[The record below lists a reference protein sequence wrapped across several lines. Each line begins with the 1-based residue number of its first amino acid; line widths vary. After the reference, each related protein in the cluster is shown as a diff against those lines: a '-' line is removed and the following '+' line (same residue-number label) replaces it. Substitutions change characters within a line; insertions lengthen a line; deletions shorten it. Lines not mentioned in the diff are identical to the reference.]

1 MKKKLVSFSV
11 VAVAMLSLIFLAGC
25 GKMKKER
32 VHPEKKVPIAKK
44 VGISFA
50 VTSNPFD
57 QAEKASLLKAA
68 KDNGFK
74 VIVKD
79 AKNKLSSQHG
89 DIESLIASKVGYLVV
104 VPMKEKGFKGAF
116 FAALEA
122 KLPIILI
129 NRGIKGVPGKD
140 FKVCITPDGV
150 WEGKAAAEWL
160 LNNIDGKISVV
171 QLIGTPGASVTNERT
186 EGFRD
191 AVHGDSRIKIL
202 ESKVCDFSFQEAYDK
217 TKKLI
222 KVYIQTGLKV
232 NAIFAQNDSMALG
245 AIKALKEEGI
255 QPGKDI
261 FIVGV
266 DGQKEAKEAI
276 EKGEMAATVGSSPDY
291 GPIVFKNIL
300 AIEAGKD
307 VEPIQEI
314 RGKVYDKSNIS
325 QLDAF

>member
-1 MKKKLVSFSV
+1 MKRKLFPFI
-11 VAVAMLSLIFLAGC
+11 VAGTVMLSLIFLAGC
-25 GKMKKER
+25 GKIKKER
-32 VHPEKKVPIAKK
+32 VHPDKKVPIAKK
-44 VGISFA
+44 VGVSFA

-68 KDNGFK
+68 KDNGFE

-79 AKNKLSSQHG
+79 AENNLSSQHG
-89 DIESLIASKVGYLVV
+89 DIERLVASKVGYLVV

-129 NRGIKGVPGKD
+129 NRAIKGVPGKD
-140 FKVCITPDGV
+140 FKTCIIPDGV
-150 WEGKAAAEWL
+150 WEGKAAAEWIL
-160 LNNIDGKISVV
+160 DNIEGKINVV
-171 QLIGTPGASVTNERT
+171 QLVGTPGASVTNERT

-191 AVHGDSRIKIL
+191 VVNDNNRVKIL
-202 ESKVCDFSFQEAYDK
+202 ESMVCDFSNVEAYNK

-222 KVYIQTGLKV
+222 HVYNQTGLKV

-261 FIVGV
+261 LIIGV

-276 EKGEMAATVGSSPDY
+276 ENGEMAATVGSSPDY

-300 AIEAGKD
+300 DIEAGKD
-307 VEPIQEI
+307 IEPIQRI